1 MNDMIEEFAKLTTQ
15 TKKENPNCS
24 DVIRC
29 IFNLNQTDLMVLKT
43 LPEQKSKT
51 IQQLSKTLHKDRSTI
66 HRSLEKLIACNLCYK
81 ERHGGTNRGFIDH
94 YYRLTTNQIL
104 KIVQQNIDTC
114 YQEIKK
120 ILNKFE
126 DTDTTLFTKN

>member
-15 TKKENPNCS
+15 TKKEKPNCS

-51 IQQLSKTLHKDRSTI
+51 IQQLSKTLNKDRSTI

-81 ERHGGTNRGFIDH
+81 ERHGGTNRGFIDY

-126 DTDTTLFTKN
+126 DTNTTLFTKN